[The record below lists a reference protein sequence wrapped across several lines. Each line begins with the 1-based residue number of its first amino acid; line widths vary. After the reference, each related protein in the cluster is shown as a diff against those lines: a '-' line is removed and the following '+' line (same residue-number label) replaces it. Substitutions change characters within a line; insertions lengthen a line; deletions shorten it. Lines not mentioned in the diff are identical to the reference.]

1 MKNLLISLIFTLGFG
16 IIYAQTNNLDIT
28 SEWRVNYQQV
38 WEPYDFYNNLY
49 RDFIEGD
56 TVINSVEYSKVYQS
70 GYSYYGYIP
79 NGEIYPYEHVL
90 HGFLRE
96 ENNKWFTLFENQDT
110 LLFDFNLNL
119 NDTVISAYTYSFA
132 DPIVVTAI
140 DSILIDG
147 EYKKRMQLNG
157 MGAEYI
163 IEGIGATSGLFEN
176 MFFFEWYSELVCY
189 AKNGVSV
196 WGTTTEECDLAV
208 KIMENQG
215 NSGLCSV
222 FPNPAKDFTMIT
234 VPSGLEN
241 VTFRLIDM
249 VGGLICQKSLESPS
263 TNKVQLTDYHSGV
276 YLAVIETNG
285 LKQSV
290 KLIIK

>member
-1 MKNLLISLIFTLGFG
+1 MLIVSVTTQ
-16 IIYAQTNNLDIT
+16 AQTIDTT
-28 SEWRVNYQQV
+28 SEWRVNYQEV

-56 TVINSVEYSKVYQS
+56 TIINSVEYFKVYQS

-79 NGEIYPYEHVL
+79 NGDIYTYEHVL

-110 LLFDFNLNL
+110 LLFDFNLNV

-132 DPIVVTAI
+132 DPIMVTAI
-140 DSILIDG
+140 DSVLIDG

-157 MGAEYI
+157 MGAEFI

-196 WGTTTEECDLAV
+196 WGTPTEECDLAV
-208 KIMENQG
+208 NINENQG
-215 NSGLCSV
+215 DENPCVIS
-222 FPNPAKDFTMIT
+222 PNPGKDFIMLSIPPGLGK
-234 VPSGLEN
+234 VEIILINLLGGIVYQDSFIGPSSNKINLNDFPAGFYLVIIKSKGLRQ
-241 VTFRLIDM
+241 T
-249 VGGLICQKSLESPS
+249 
-263 TNKVQLTDYHSGV
+263 T
-276 YLAVIETNG
+276 
-285 LKQSV
+285 
-290 KLIIK
+290 KLIIE